1 MFTIRRANLK
11 DVDEFVQLRL
21 KLFRETGDLQS
32 EEPSPALIEATRT
45 YLVNNLPTEQFI
57 AWIAEAEGRIVG
69 ISGLTFFE
77 KPPTDRNLSGLEA
90 YVMNMYTVPEWR
102 AKGIATALLQEVIR
116 LVKTTNARRIWLR
129 TTQDGQS
136 VYEKCGF
143 VFTSD
148 DMELIW

>member
-45 YLVNNLPTEQFI
+45 YLVNNLPTEQFM
-57 AWIAEAEGRIVG
+57 AWVAEAEGRIVG